1 MKTITVDVPGIGH
14 DLTVDVQKVSQLKQ
28 MRIAS
33 RAPDELVEVAEDA
46 DSAEDVD
53 DVPYTPEVIN
63 YLVDVTTEVT
73 EMEKED
79 FQDLSAQST
88 IAIGAEV
95 INTVFDSSDSD
106 VSDKSRRIKR
116 VRATEQVIESLFG
129 GEVTMVAGLPD
140 DAELEYFEY
149 DPSRNEL
156 QFIFSSEQWER
167 IDEGAMIP
175 VIEASVVQIPVSDR
189 KI

>member
-88 IAIGAEV
+88 VAIGAEV
-95 INTVFDSSDSD
+95 INAVFNSD
-106 VSDKSRRIKR
+106 VSDKSSRIKR